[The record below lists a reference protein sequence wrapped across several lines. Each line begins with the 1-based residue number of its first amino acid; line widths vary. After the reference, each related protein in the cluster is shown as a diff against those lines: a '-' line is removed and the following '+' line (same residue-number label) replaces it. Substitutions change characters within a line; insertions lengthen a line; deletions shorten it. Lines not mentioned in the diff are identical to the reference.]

1 MKNQII
7 INIKDKEDY
16 TSPYNQEKLHPE
28 LLSYILEEH
37 KGISLHQDIEF
48 IIKSPTTFTPEEQ
61 KKFITIL
68 RSDLGQDIKES
79 YLIMKIISIRSILLF
94 FLGILFIVFSF
105 YLSKFS
111 TSVFSE
117 VLLIVGWV
125 GIWESTYIL
134 LFDNTH
140 TRVKIKHYKK
150 LVSAKVLFD
159 ENI

>member
-1 MKNQII
+1 MKNQIT
-7 INIKDKEDY
+7 INIKDKDDY

-37 KGISLHQDIEF
+37 KGIPLHQDIE
-48 IIKSPTTFTPEEQ
+48 IVVKSPKIFNQEE
-61 KKFITIL
+61 KEKFVTIL

-79 YLIMKIISIRSILLF
+79 YLIMKFILIRSILLLF
-94 FLGILFIVFSF
+94 FGILFIVFSF

-111 TSVFSE
+111 TSVISE
-117 VLLIVGWV
+117 VLLIIGWV
-125 GIWESTYIL
+125 GVWESTYIL

-140 TRVKIKHYKK
+140 TRIKIKHYKK